1 MERVNLL
8 INSKQLEITSY
19 IDSNK
24 MCNPTPGQQI
34 SKLIDSLDD
43 SVTEIENQTSA
54 LEIQLN

>member
-8 INSKQLEITSY
+8 INSKQQEITSY

-54 LEIQLN
+54 LEIQLD